1 VNQDEFDKLLSWL
14 DIDRDCAGEKYEVIR
29 RGLIKIFVRRGCP
42 TAEELA
48 DETIERVCQKLSR
61 IVDNYIGDPEPYFY
75 GVARNIYLEYLKRKT
90 ALPSLPPNDAF
101 HKEELQ
107 YQCLDQCLGKLD
119 EGSRELI
126 ISFYQMEKRAKIDHR
141 KELARRLKITVHALR
156 MRALRI
162 RDQLQECINECLDG
176 N

>member
-14 DIDRDCAGEKYEVIR
+14 DLDRDCAGEKYEVIR
-29 RGLIKIFVRRGCP
+29 RRLIKIFVRRGCP

-48 DETIERVCQKLSR
+48 DETIERVCQILSR
-61 IVDNYIGDPEPYFY
+61 TADNYNGDPALFFY

-90 ALPSLPPNDAF
+90 ALPTLPPNDAF
-101 HKEELQ
+101 QKEELQ

-119 EGSRELI
+119 ESDRELI
-126 ISFYQMEKRAKIDHR
+126 ISFYQLEKRAKIDHR
-141 KELARRLKITVHALR
+141 RELARQLNITVHALR

-162 RDQLQECINECLDG
+162 RDQLQECINECLDR